1 MTGSARAVPGG
12 SGGAGESPPLKSE
25 RGFTPRERDDPQ
37 FESVPC
43 NVCGA
48 DAFEVVVPSRR
59 EPGRPVDLATV
70 FRSSGDEPL
79 QDQMVRCSSCGLHYV
94 RPRLRWDLI
103 LEGYRGG
110 SDESFVSQVTMRERT
125 FRRGL
130 RQIEATARPAGR
142 RVLDV
147 GAAGGSFLAAAR
159 ERGYEPLGCEPS
171 AWMCGF
177 ARERYGLEL
186 HPGTIFDVPLPSGS
200 VDLLTLWD
208 VIEHT
213 PDPRAVL
220 DEAHELLARD
230 GVLAM
235 SYPDYGS
242 LVARLMGRRWV
253 FNLTVHLYYF
263 ERRTMGDLL
272 RRAGFAPLRFRPY
285 FQTLELGYVAR
296 RAAPYLG
303 PLGGL
308 ATGSVRLAGLDRVP
322 LQYWVGQTLVVAR
335 RQ

>member
-1 MTGSARAVPGG
+1 VRPAPSAA
-12 SGGAGESPPLKSE
+12 ATEE
-25 RGFTPRERDDPQ
+25 PQ

-43 NVCGA
+43 NVCGS
-48 DAFEVVVPSRR
+48 DAFEVVVPSKR
-59 EPGRPVDLATV
+59 EAGRAVDLATV

-79 QDQMVRCSSCGLHYV
+79 QDQMVRCLSCGLHYV

-110 SDESFVSQVTMRERT
+110 TDESFVSQASMRERS

-130 RQIEATARPAGR
+130 AHIEAAAKPPGR

-147 GAAGGSFLAAAR
+147 GAAGGSFLAVAR
-159 ERGYEPLGCEPS
+159 ERGYEPRGCEPS
-171 AWMCGF
+171 AWMSAF
-177 ARERYGLEL
+177 AREHYALEL
-186 HPGTIFDVPLPSGS
+186 HPGTIFDMPGPAGS

-220 DEAHELLARD
+220 ERAHQLLVPG

-242 LVARLMGRRWV
+242 LAARLMGRSWV
-253 FNLTVHLYYF
+253 FLLTVHLYYF
-263 ERRTMGDLL
+263 DPRTMGELV
-272 RRAGFAPLRFRPY
+272 RRAGFSPLRFRPY
-285 FQTLELGYVAR
+285 LQTLEMGYVAR

-303 PLGGL
+303 PLGRL
-308 ATGSVRLAGLDRVP
+308 ATGGVRLARLEHVP
-322 LQYWVGQTLVVAR
+322 LRYWVGQTLVVAR
-335 RQ
+335 KESGPPRW

>member
-1 MTGSARAVPGG
+1 
-12 SGGAGESPPLKSE
+12 
-25 RGFTPRERDDPQ
+25 
-37 FESVPC
+37 
-43 NVCGA
+43 
-48 DAFEVVVPSRR
+48 
-59 EPGRPVDLATV
+59 
-70 FRSSGDEPL
+70 
-79 QDQMVRCSSCGLHYV
+79 
-94 RPRLRWDLI
+94 
-103 LEGYRGG
+103 
-110 SDESFVSQVTMRERT
+110 
-125 FRRGL
+125 
-130 RQIEATARPAGR
+130 
-142 RVLDV
+142 
-147 GAAGGSFLAAAR
+147 
-159 ERGYEPLGCEPS
+159 
-171 AWMCGF
+171 MCAF

-186 HPGTIFDVPLPSGS
+186 HPGTIFDLPVPAGS

-220 DEAHELLARD
+220 ERARQLLAPA

-263 ERRTMGDLL
+263 DPRTMGELL
-272 RRAGFAPLRFRPY
+272 RRAGFSPLRFRPY

-308 ATGSVRLAGLDRVP
+308 ATEAVRRVRLEHAP
-322 LQYWVGQTLVVAR
+322 LRYWVGQTLVVAR
-335 RQ
+335 RA

>member
-1 MTGSARAVPGG
+1 MCGS
-12 SGGAGESPPLKSE
+12 
-25 RGFTPRERDDPQ
+25 
-37 FESVPC
+37 
-43 NVCGA
+43 

-59 EPGRPVDLATV
+59 DPSRPVDLETV

-79 QDQMVRCSSCGLHYV
+79 QDQMVRCASCGLHYV
-94 RPRLRWDLI
+94 RPRLRWELI

-110 SDESFVSQVTMRERT
+110 TDENFVSQIAFRERT
-125 FRRGL
+125 FRKSLDKLERM
-130 RQIEATARPAGR
+130 ARPAGK

-159 ERGYEPLGCEPS
+159 ERGYEPHGCEPS
-171 AWMCGF
+171 TWMCRF
-177 ARERYGLEL
+177 AREHYGLDL
-186 HPGTIFDVPLPSGS
+186 FPGTLFDMPLKPGT

-220 DEAHELLARD
+220 RRAHELLTPN

-242 LVARLMGRRWV
+242 LAARLLGSRWP
-253 FNLTVHLYYF
+253 FLLTVHLYYF
-263 ERRTMGDLL
+263 IPATMTALL
-272 RRAGFAPLRFRPY
+272 RRTGFEPLGYKPHL
-285 FQTLELGYVAR
+285 QTLELGYVAQ

-303 PLGGL
+303 PLAGAVTGPLRVLGL
-308 ATGSVRLAGLDRVP
+308 QRLP
-322 LQYWVGQTLVVAR
+322 FQYWVGQTMVVAR
-335 RQ
+335 KASSPA